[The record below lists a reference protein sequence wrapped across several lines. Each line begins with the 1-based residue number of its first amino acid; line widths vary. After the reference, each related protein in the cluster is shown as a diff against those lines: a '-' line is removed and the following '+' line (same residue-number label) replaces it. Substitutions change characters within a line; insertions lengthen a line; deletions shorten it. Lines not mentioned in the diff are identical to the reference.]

1 MFGARWQTSSDSFEP
16 LRYLALGDSY
26 TVCTGASGVDQSWPE
41 IVAKRLAQRVGR
53 KVEVTNPAVNGF
65 TTLDLIDKEL
75 AFIKRLEPGLVTV
88 LIGVNDLVRGRETDQ
103 YRASLVT
110 IYDEVA
116 TLDLPSGRA
125 LAISIPNWSVVP
137 AAREYG
143 DPEEIR
149 HLTDTFND
157 IAHEAAAARSFK
169 WVDITAA
176 SISGLGT
183 AGWIS
188 SDGLHPGDRQY
199 AAWAE
204 VIWHGIR
211 QGWE

>member
-1 MFGARWQTSSDSFEP
+1 MFGARWQTSSDSSEP

-26 TVCTGASGVDQSWPE
+26 TTCTGATGVDQSWPE
-41 IVAKRLAQRVGR
+41 IVAKRLAQRIGR

-65 TTLDLIDKEL
+65 TTLDLIDREL

-110 IYDEVA
+110 IYDDVA

-157 IAHEAAAARSFK
+157 IAQEEAEARSFK

>member
-1 MFGARWQTSSDSFEP
+1 MFGARWQTSSDSSER

-26 TVCTGASGVDQSWPE
+26 TTCTGASGVEQSWPE
-41 IVAKRLAQRVGR
+41 IVAKRLAQRIGR

-75 AFIKRLEPGLVTV
+75 AFIERLEPGLVTV

-116 TLDLPSGRA
+116 TLDLLPGRV

-137 AAREYG
+137 AARDYG

-157 IAHEAAAARSFK
+157 IAQEEAAARSFK

>member
-1 MFGARWQTSSDSFEP
+1 MFGARWQTSSDSSER

-26 TVCTGASGVDQSWPE
+26 TTCTGASGVEQSWPE
-41 IVAKRLAQRVGR
+41 IVAKRLAQRIGR

-116 TLDLPSGRA
+116 TLNLPSGRA

-137 AAREYG
+137 AAHEYG

-157 IAHEAAAARSFK
+157 IAQEEAAARSFK

>member
-1 MFGARWQTSSDSFEP
+1 MFGARWQTSSDSSER

-26 TVCTGASGVDQSWPE
+26 TTCTGASGVEQSWPE
-41 IVAKRLAQRVGR
+41 IVAKRLAQRIGR

-75 AFIKRLEPGLVTV
+75 AFIERLEPGLVTV

-157 IAHEAAAARSFK
+157 IAQEEAAARSFK

>member
-1 MFGARWQTSSDSFEP
+1 MFGARWQTSSDSSEP

-26 TVCTGASGVDQSWPE
+26 TTCTGASGVDQSWPE
-41 IVAKRLAQRVGR
+41 IVARRLAQRIVR

-65 TTLDLIDKEL
+65 TTLDLIDNEL
-75 AFIKRLEPGLVTV
+75 AFIKRLKPGLVTV

-125 LAISIPNWSVVP
+125 LAISIPSWSVVP

-157 IAHEAAAARSFK
+157 IAQEEAEARGFR